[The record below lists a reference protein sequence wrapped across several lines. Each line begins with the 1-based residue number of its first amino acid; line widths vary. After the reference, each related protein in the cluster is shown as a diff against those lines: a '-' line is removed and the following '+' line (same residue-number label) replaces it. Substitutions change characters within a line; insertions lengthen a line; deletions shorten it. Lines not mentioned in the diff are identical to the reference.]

1 MQLKT
6 LKIYHNSILIRCLT
20 FKDGV
25 NIITNVG
32 DNGNQIG
39 KSTALRAVSFCL
51 GSDGKN
57 MWKDPDNG
65 NENIDVKNFILHEHV
80 VFELV
85 LKGAVTHTLKRRL
98 YEVAQKNRKVIK
110 TEGWINDV
118 HLTSLDK
125 YKDELA
131 TAVFSYKQD
140 KPAFNSIKN
149 KFMRVERLTSNNSY
163 KFLNVHTSDDEY
175 TIIYSALFGFEGH
188 DYLKKETYIK
198 SEMSKKEIRKEALLN
213 GADLIEINK
222 EIDEIDIEIE
232 HFRSKESDLDMSGVQ
247 SKFIDNLR
255 GSRSTIAS
263 LSSEIATLETR
274 LIYNKRTI
282 DKYNE
287 NIVAIDIDKVD
298 QIYNEAIKYIPDVKV
313 TIEETIAFHNAIFIE
328 KARQSESK
336 STILMNEI
344 SLYKDKLNDA
354 VNKERA
360 IVKELAAEGQLD
372 GLILIEKEIQALSER
387 KGRLLYVF
395 DEVHSLSREVRGLDL
410 ELQKLK
416 DKIEGLIKSLR
427 NNIKTFNKH
436 FSSLTRLV
444 FKTHANSLNVSVDEK
459 SDLRFSVVNS
469 DKNTG
474 DGAPRAEA
482 MAFDISMVQYMRDIR
497 SRLPYFTLQDYLESV
512 DEDKLNSLLLYA
524 EKNNVQVVLSI
535 LNDKLNIFH
544 DDFLIDNVILE
555 LSPDNK
561 FFNI

>member
-6 LKIYHNSILIRCLT
+6 LKVYHNSILIRSLT

-25 NIITNVG
+25 NIITNKG

-65 NENIDVKNFILHEHV
+65 NENIAVKNFILHEHV

-85 LKGAVTHTLKRRL
+85 LKGVVTHTLRRRL
-98 YEVAQKNRKVIK
+98 YEVSQKSRKVIK

-118 HLTSLDK
+118 NLTSLDK
-125 YKDELA
+125 YKSELA
-131 TAVFSYKQD
+131 TVVFGYKQD

-175 TIIYSALFGFEGH
+175 TIIYSALFGFEGL
-188 DYLKKETYIK
+188 DYLRKETFIK
-198 SEMSKKEIRKEALLN
+198 NEMHKKDIRKEALLN
-213 GADLIEINK
+213 GADLIEISD

-247 SKFIDNLR
+247 SKFIDMLR
-255 GSRSTIAS
+255 ESRSTIAS

-287 NIVAIDIDKVD
+287 NIVAIDIDMVD
-298 QIYNEAIKYIPDVKV
+298 QIYNEAIKYIPDVKK

-336 STILMNEI
+336 SSILINEI
-344 SLYKDKLNDA
+344 SLYKERLNDS

-360 IVKELAAEGQLD
+360 IVKELTSDGQLD
-372 GLILIEKEIQALSER
+372 GLILIEKEIQSLSER

-410 ELQKLK
+410 DLQKLK
-416 DKIEGLIKSLR
+416 DKIEGLIDSLK
-427 NNIKTFNKH
+427 NNIKTFNKY
-436 FSSLTRLV
+436 FSTLTRLV

-459 SDLRFSVVNS
+459 SDLRFSIVNS

-474 DGAPRAEA
+474 DGSPRAEA

-555 LSPDNK
+555 LSQNNK